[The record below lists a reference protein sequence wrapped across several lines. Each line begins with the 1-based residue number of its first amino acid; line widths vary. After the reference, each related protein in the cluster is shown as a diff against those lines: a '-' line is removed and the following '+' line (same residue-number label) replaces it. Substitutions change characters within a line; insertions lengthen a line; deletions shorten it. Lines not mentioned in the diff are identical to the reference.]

1 MNKFITDSNILLS
14 YGGELLTL
22 GSLYAQISYSASHGV
37 VTGPTNVL
45 IGSTVTVTA
54 TPDTNYSLSYILV
67 NGQVIAGNSFIADDS
82 NITVK
87 AVFDQAGELTV
98 GNIIWAKTNL
108 AVTDN
113 GTGIIKVNNVS
124 ANGVNFGTQYYYNQ
138 EAMQRLPS
146 SGTGWRLPTIEEA
159 RALVAFVGVMAGKKL
174 KSTSGWKDDGNGT
187 DEYGMNILPV
197 GVYSTENEP
206 TLASIG
212 IGTAFWTSTKIN
224 VGQHGLMYAYFDLT
238 YDNTDVTFS
247 AIDFRWFHVSIRL
260 VKDV

>member
-1 MNKFITDSNILLS
+1 MSYITFDADILE

-22 GSLYAQISYSASHGV
+22 GSLYAQISYSASHGA

-45 IGSTVTVTA
+45 IGSTVTVTT
-54 TPDTNYSLSYILV
+54 TPDANYSLSYILV

-82 NITVK
+82 NITVT

-124 ANGVNFGTQYYYNQ
+124 ANGINFGTQYYYNQ
-138 EAMQRLPS
+138 DAMQRFPT
-146 SGTGWRLPTIEEA
+146 SGPGWRLPTIEEA
-159 RALVAFVGVMAGKKL
+159 RALVAFVGAMAGKKL

-197 GVYSTENEP
+197 GVYNTESEP
-206 TLASIG
+206 MLRSVGLA
-212 IGTAFWTSTKIN
+212 ADFWTSSKIN
-224 VGQHGLMYAYFDLT
+224 VGQHGFMYAFFGLAY
-238 YDNTDVTFS
+238 NSTDVTFS
-247 AIDFRWFHVSIRL
+247 AIDFTRAHISIRL